1 MFTERKCGEGEDVEA
16 WVNQVQAQYRELKLL
31 SSDLETLCIN
41 VLLNGLPDR
50 FASFVDSIWKA
61 EENPSIEGIKI
72 EILRV
77 YAWPL
82 NRPNTSAFAAR
93 TGSLSL
99 NSSADTSLKAFYGGL
114 KQSGKKPSKEYHCA
128 RCGSPNHWVVH
139 CSKSM
144 ESNENPKKKK
154 QGKSDNRGETAS
166 LAQANKP
173 NETAAFVS
181 DVVTSFTTNSV
192 EHLLFTF
199 DSHLALVARSDRWI
213 IESGASEYIT
223 GDK

>member
-41 VLLNGLPDR
+41 VILNGLPDR
-50 FASFVDSIWKA
+50 FASFVDSICK
-61 EENPSIEGIKI
+61 
-72 EILRV
+72 
-77 YAWPL
+77 
-82 NRPNTSAFAAR
+82 AFAAR